1 MKGSLSLIAPFQE
14 WCDHPHSLLLLIPH
28 SVSVFLVTNF
38 AGTLYWSIGPQKQR
52 LMSNPTSIFPHF
64 AAWHH
69 IWKLC
74 HVFFKPWGL
83 RSSFMR
89 LDGLYVG
96 CIHEYCQAPKMLY
109 STSSEDSEAEVHLKA
124 HFQISFKTSTPRS
137 HQEVLGKDRPRD
149 WDRALQLWTK
159 QTVVYSD
166 SKENTIMLSEVSGC
180 MQKTV
185 CGQEERLL
193 HGLRFH
199 LRGGQGCCS
208 FLSIFILNWG
218 LGCLLDISFTV
229 SLKDK
234 LYPFFKTLFLKLHS
248 RKWTPMTF
256 YFLSCYFI

>member
-1 MKGSLSLIAPFQE
+1 MNTVKL
-14 WCDHPHSLLLLIPH
+14 
-28 SVSVFLVTNF
+28 
-38 AGTLYWSIGPQKQR
+38 QKCYTVWVR
-52 LMSNPTSIFPHF
+52 KTWKLRS
-64 AAWHH
+64 
-69 IWKLC
+69 IWK
-74 HVFFKPWGL
+74 HISKYPL
-83 RSSFMR
+83 R
-89 LDGLYVG
+89 
-96 CIHEYCQAPKMLY
+96 H
-109 STSSEDSEAEVHLKA
+109 
-124 HFQISFKTSTPRS
+124 PRS
-137 HQEVLGKDRPRD
+137 HQEVWGRDRPRD

-166 SKENTIMLSEVSGC
+166 SKENTIMLSKVSGC

-218 LGCLLDISFTV
+218 LECLLDISFTV

-234 LYPFFKTLFLKLHS
+234 LYPFFKSLFLKLHS

-256 YFLSCYFI
+256 YSVLIVHTSCYCIYIYALLKKKLKEPFLIRE

>member
-38 AGTLYWSIGPQKQR
+38 AGTLYWSIGPQNQR

-69 IWKLC
+69 IWKLW

-96 CIHEYCQAPKMLY
+96 CIHQKCN
-109 STSSEDSEAEVHLKA
+109 TVW
-124 HFQISFKTSTPRS
+124 FQKTRKLWSIWKHVSKYPSKHPQS
-137 HQEVLGKDRPRD
+137 HQEVLGRDRPRD
-149 WDRALQLWTK
+149 RDRALQLRTK
-159 QTVVYSD
+159 QTVVYGD
-166 SKENTIMLSEVSGC
+166 SKENAIMLSQVSGR

-185 CGQEERLL
+185 CGQEIGE
-193 HGLRFH
+193 
-199 LRGGQGCCS
+199 
-208 FLSIFILNWG
+208 IAPWTE
-218 LGCLLDISFTV
+218 ISFTRRAR
-229 SLKDK
+229 L
-234 LYPFFKTLFLKLHS
+234 LFLSFHFHFELRTRMSPWH
-248 RKWTPMTF
+248 
-256 YFLSCYFI
+256 FIHCII